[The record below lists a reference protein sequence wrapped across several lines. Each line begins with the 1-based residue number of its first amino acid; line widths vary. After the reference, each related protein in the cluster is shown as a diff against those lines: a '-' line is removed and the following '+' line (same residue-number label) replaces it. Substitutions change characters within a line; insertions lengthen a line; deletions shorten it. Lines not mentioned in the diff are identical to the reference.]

1 MVEWGNIC
9 EKVDTCAQ
17 TGAAAFFGG
26 IPRAEVLLNGPLWCY
41 FYALRHLEA
50 ADHEMGQRF
59 HGSQPDN
66 TAVVYGTEKFLL
78 ETLNKMK
85 KQQAHPDILLI
96 ENSCAMSLIGDDLSG
111 IAKKAGLDF
120 PVLTM
125 DSGGIVG
132 GFAEGYVKAALTLL
146 NNLQFAK
153 SDDVKTERP
162 SVNILG
168 LSDFYFN
175 GAADRNEIV
184 RILQK
189 CGYTVNCILGS
200 GSDLNEIKN
209 LPKAQYNIVIHE
221 ELGREIAKYIEDNFA
236 VPYIVLG
243 MPYGTIGTKIWLEKL
258 NEVIPADSTKLNEV
272 KQELTAVQENLIA
285 WSNEMRGIWGELWF
299 DDIVIAAP
307 TTTAICLAQALRS
320 EWVDTGSLTVICQ
333 NEVKHSVLACT
344 MADEIL
350 FSNKDSRKIN
360 DVLQNLHDALLMGS
374 SSETS
379 IMERQGNSSVCIS
392 NIAFPVKDELLI
404 TDTPFCGIKGS
415 AHLLQRLWNT
425 FVAFKRRNILQ

>member
-50 ADHEMGQRF
+50 TDHEMGRRF

-78 ETLNKMK
+78 ETLGKMK
-85 KQQAHPDILLI
+85 EQQAHPDILLI

-153 SDDVKTERP
+153 SNDVKTEKP

-175 GAADRNEIV
+175 GVADRKEIV
-184 RILQK
+184 RILQSA
-189 CGYTVNCILGS
+189 GYTVNCVLGS

-209 LPKAQYNIVIHE
+209 LPKAKYNIVIHE
-221 ELGREIAKYIEDNFA
+221 ELGLEIAKYIEDNFA

-243 MPYGTIGTKIWLEKL
+243 MPYGTIGTKIWLENL

-299 DDIVIAAP
+299 DNIVITAP

-333 NEVKHSVLACT
+333 NEVKHSVLDCI

-350 FSNKDSRKIN
+350 FSHKDSGKIN
-360 DVLQNLHDALLMGS
+360 DVWQNLHNALLLGS

-415 AHLLQRLWNT
+415 AHLLQRLWNS
-425 FVAFKRRNILQ
+425 FIAFKRRNVLQ